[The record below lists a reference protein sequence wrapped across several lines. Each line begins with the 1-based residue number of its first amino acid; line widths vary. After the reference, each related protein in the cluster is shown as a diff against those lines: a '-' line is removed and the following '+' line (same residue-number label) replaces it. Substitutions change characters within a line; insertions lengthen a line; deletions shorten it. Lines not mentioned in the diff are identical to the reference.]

1 MLNFVKANTLNGT
14 YLYKG
19 KEIPI
24 ARVDM
29 SVKNPFLDHEKL
41 VFNELPMTLI
51 VFDQKFY

>member
-1 MLNFVKANTLNGT
+1 MLNFVKTNTQNGN

-19 KEIPI
+19 KKIPI

-29 SVKNPFLDHEKL
+29 STKNPFLDHEKL
-41 VFNELPMTLI
+41 VFNELPITMI